1 VATVMPPSRCAH
13 SSAEASAL
21 AALSSSIQNSGL
33 LAVAAQQ
40 RERPWWSPLCQ
51 DFAHSGGGAGMY
63 EGVVGVPAQ
72 VTRGKSQVNVRRITW
87 IFQSLVEPKGGPVTL
102 ESIAV
107 SQSLC
112 KRHSAG
118 SLHQLNAQALYMIS
132 A

>member
-1 VATVMPPSRCAH
+1 
-13 SSAEASAL
+13 
-21 AALSSSIQNSGL
+21 
-33 LAVAAQQ
+33 
-40 RERPWWSPLCQ
+40 
-51 DFAHSGGGAGMY
+51 MY

-87 IFQSLVEPKGGPVTL
+87 IFQSLVEPKGSPLTL

-118 SLHQLNAQALYMIS
+118 SLHQVDAQALYMMS